1 MKNKNLLT
9 LIMLLCFAFTS
20 CDNTVESETETT
32 TTEIT
37 SEKTA
42 TLATLLT
49 DDKCFDE
56 RMNKWFVEF
65 NQLQDKGLDMNE
77 ANTGAIAMVSRELK
91 DCNGE
96 SEMRT
101 ATHEEVIEE

>member
-9 LIMLLCFAFTS
+9 LITLLCFAFS
-20 CDNTVESETETT
+20 GCENTIESK
-32 TTEIT
+32 TEINT
-37 SEKTA
+37 GKTA

-56 RMNKWFVEF
+56 RMDKWFIEF
-65 NQLQDKGLDMNE
+65 NLLQDKGLDMDE
-77 ANTGAIAMVSRELK
+77 ANMSAIAIVSRELK
-91 DCNGE
+91 SCDDG
-96 SEMRT
+96 SSIRT